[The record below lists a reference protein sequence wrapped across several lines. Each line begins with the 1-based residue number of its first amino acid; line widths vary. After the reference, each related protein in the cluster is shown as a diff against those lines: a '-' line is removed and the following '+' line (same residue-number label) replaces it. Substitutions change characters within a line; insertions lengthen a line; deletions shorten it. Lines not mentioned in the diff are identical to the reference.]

1 MQVVQF
7 FPGQGAS
14 GTGAGQGD
22 PSMTVLTPAEQYVP
36 GGTFA
41 TPPGVTDASV
51 QLTWDSAAVTS
62 VFVDG
67 VPVTAFEG
75 IGGSTFRLANLA
87 VSNGTH
93 VVTTDVW
100 ASMGHESETDARCA
114 AFTGYGVD
122 EKLMTL
128 ARPEAI
134 FLHCL
139 PAHRGEEVS
148 DAVLEGPQSRV
159 WLEAENRLHI
169 QKALLATLMGSH
181 TR

>member
-22 PSMTVLTPAEQYVP
+22 PSMTVLTPAEQYAP
-36 GGTFA
+36 GATFA
-41 TPPGVTDASV
+41 TPPGVTDDSV

-93 VVTTDVW
+93 VVTTTPANQGVGLEVYGYYQYTSY
-100 ASMGHESETDARCA
+100 ASAGPRRFQVLAP
-114 AFTGYGVD
+114 
-122 EKLMTL
+122 TL
-128 ARPEAI
+128 VP
-134 FLHCL
+134 
-139 PAHRGEEVS
+139 
-148 DAVLEGPQSRV
+148 
-159 WLEAENRLHI
+159 
-169 QKALLATLMGSH
+169 
-181 TR
+181 